1 MSLRKILFIDRDGV
15 LIGEPADKQID
26 SLAKFSLEPGVVPAL
41 TRLRDAGYGFV
52 MVSNQDGLGTE
63 SFPEE
68 QFRPLQDLLLGVLA
82 SQGIEFEAVRI
93 CPHKPAEGC
102 ECRKPRVG
110 LVLDYLRATDWDR
123 AAARMIGDR
132 ETDMEFAANLG
143 IAGTRYNRDTL
154 GWAEIAR
161 SIVEAPRRATM
172 ARKTRETQINVSV
185 DLDATGPCEFGT
197 GIGFFDHMLDQI
209 ARNAGISIQVQCKGD
224 LQVDEHHTVEDV
236 ALALGA
242 TLRKAIGDK
251 RGIGRYGFVLPM
263 DDARA
268 EVAVDISGRAW
279 LVFEGKFPR
288 EAVGTLPTELVEHFF
303 HSVADSLGATVHM
316 RVKGEN
322 THHMIE
328 ALFKA
333 FGRALRPALARTA
346 GGDVPSTK
354 GVL

>member
-1 MSLRKILFIDRDGV
+1 MRKILFIDRDGV
-15 LIGEPADKQID
+15 LIGEPEDKQID
-26 SLAKFSLEPGVVPAL
+26 TLDKFSLEPGVVQAL
-41 TRLRDAGYGFV
+41 TRLRDAGYRFV

-68 QFRPLQDLLLGVLA
+68 QFRPLQDLLLRVLA
-82 SQGIEFEAVRI
+82 SQGIEFEAVRV
-93 CPHKPAEGC
+93 CPHTPADGC

-132 ETDMEFAANLG
+132 ETDMEFAGSLG
-143 IAGTRYNRDTL
+143 VAGIRYNRDTL
-154 GWAEIAR
+154 GWSDIAR
-161 SIVEAPRRATM
+161 LIVETPRRGTI

-185 DLDATGPCEFGT
+185 DLDATGPCAFDT

-224 LQVDEHHTVEDV
+224 LKVDEHHTVEDV
-236 ALALGA
+236 ALAIGA
-242 TLRKAIGDK
+242 TLRQAIGDK

-268 EVAVDISGRAW
+268 EVAVDLSGRAW

-303 HSVADSLGATVHM
+303 HSLADSLGATVHM

>member
-1 MSLRKILFIDRDGV
+1 V

-26 SLAKFSLEPGVVPAL
+26 SIDKFSLEPGVVPAL
-41 TRLRDAGYGFV
+41 TRLRDAGYRFV

-63 SFPEE
+63 SFPEQ
-68 QFRPLQDLLLGVLA
+68 QFRPLHDLLLRVLA
-82 SQGIEFEAVRI
+82 TQGIEFEAVRI
-93 CPHKPAEGC
+93 CPHKPADGC
-102 ECRKPRVG
+102 DCRKPRVG

-123 AAARMIGDR
+123 VAARMIGDR
-132 ETDMEFAANLG
+132 ETDMEFAGNLG
-143 IAGTRYNRDTL
+143 VAGIRYNRDTL

-185 DLDATGPCEFGT
+185 DLDATGPCAFDT
-197 GIGFFDHMLDQI
+197 GVGFFDHMLDQI
-209 ARNAGISIQVQCKGD
+209 ARNAGIAIQVECKGD
-224 LQVDEHHTVEDV
+224 LKVDEHHTVEDV
-236 ALALGA
+236 ALAIGA
-242 TLRKAIGDK
+242 TLREAVGDK

-268 EVAVDISGRAW
+268 EVAIDLSGRAW

-303 HSVADSLGATVHM
+303 HSVADSLGATLHM

-328 ALFKA
+328 ALFKC